1 MRDSDSIRL
10 IGLIVCPSCVK
21 QNQFCDVG
29 FGLLICC
36 NKRSDTAL
44 ISFRGIH
51 IRGRYLDFQF
61 GIVLI
66 DILSSSDH
74 GVYFVVGWGRLRFI
88 FAKKWLVFIP
98 PQLRWPSILICFH
111 GILMNIIHGRWLFV
125 FVKRHLVYRSR
136 GQVDLRDG
144 KACTTFSPNVGKKIS
159 IQYWLF
165 WRTRI
170 CLVLDIGSP
179 TE

>member
-1 MRDSDSIRL
+1 
-10 IGLIVCPSCVK
+10 VCAESESLAPTAIQLVPRHDAKKISA
-21 QNQFCDVG
+21 NVG
-29 FGLLICC
+29 FGLLICY

-88 FAKKWLVFIP
+88 FAKK
-98 PQLRWPSILICFH
+98 
-111 GILMNIIHGRWLFV
+111 
-125 FVKRHLVYRSR
+125 
-136 GQVDLRDG
+136 
-144 KACTTFSPNVGKKIS
+144 
-159 IQYWLF
+159 
-165 WRTRI
+165 
-170 CLVLDIGSP
+170 
-179 TE
+179 